1 MHWVYHQVQ
10 YFLLHWG
17 YWAVLVGVM
26 GEDAGLPFPGETVL
40 MFASF
45 VSHKNGGLALA
56 WIIVVGIT
64 AAIIGDNL
72 GFLLGRLLGTRLMRW
87 LKRLAHMDE
96 EDVGAARYHVKRH
109 GKATIFWARFIFGL
123 RTFAGPIAG
132 VLGMEWRDFVVY
144 NALGAAAWVTT
155 VSLIGYAFASEFQTL
170 LGFFEKVSWALGLAL
185 LSVGYLLWRRQKKRY
200 KARLAKQRAQ
210 G

>member
-17 YWAVLVGVM
+17 YWAILAGVM

-45 VSHKNGGLALA
+45 VSHKTGGLALP
-56 WIIVVGIT
+56 WIIAVGIV
-64 AAIIGDNL
+64 AAIAGDNL
-72 GFLLGRLLGTRLMRW
+72 GFLLGRLLGTRLIRW
-87 LKRLAHMDE
+87 LKKLAHMDN
-96 EDVGAARYHVKRH
+96 EDVGAAKDQVKRH

-155 VSLIGYAFASEFQTL
+155 IALIGYAFASEFQTL
-170 LGFFEKVSWALGLAL
+170 LGFFEKVSWALGIGL
-185 LSVGYLLWRRQKKRY
+185 LTLGYLLWRRQKKRY
-200 KARLAKQRAQ
+200 KARLARQRAES
-210 G
+210 

>member
-17 YWAVLVGVM
+17 YWAILAGVM

-45 VSHKNGGLALA
+45 VSHKTGGLALP
-56 WIIVVGIT
+56 WIIAVGIV
-64 AAIIGDNL
+64 AAIAGDNL
-72 GFLLGRLLGTRLMRW
+72 GFLLGRLLGTRLIRW
-87 LKRLAHMDE
+87 LKKLAHMDN
-96 EDVGAARYHVKRH
+96 EDEGAAKDQVKRH

-155 VSLIGYAFASEFQTL
+155 IALIGYAFASEFQTL
-170 LGFFEKVSWALGLAL
+170 LGFFEKVSWALGIGL
-185 LSVGYLLWRRQKKRY
+185 LMLGYLLWRRQKKRY
-200 KARLAKQRAQ
+200 KARLARQRAES
-210 G
+210 